1 MSKPVKYFAMLGLL
15 VAGGLLVYNIFFKD
29 QGATTSSLLV
39 RTKTDTGSDSAAVTE
54 LLLVLKGLEG
64 LSLDTSIFADRAYRS
79 LQDYSVSIGAVPQ
92 GKENPFAP
100 L

>member
-1 MSKPVKYFAMLGLL
+1 MSTTVKYFALFGLL
-15 VAGGLLVYNIFFKD
+15 LAGGLLVYNIFFKD
-29 QGATTSSLLV
+29 QGAMTSSLLV
-39 RTKTDTGSDSAAVTE
+39 PKKTDAGSESVAVTE

-79 LQDYSVSIGAVPQ
+79 LRDYSVTIDAVPQ